1 MLIERFRSA
10 SSATIVRIVY
20 IRRLEVKTDYSWY
33 GINLVKRSMV
43 EPAIAITAAA
53 IATLRPMFK
62 NSFVFARKRFY
73 ASIDDDDSLGR
84 ESQQPLENS
93 DYNAFSDEFAEMLG
107 LSRVGVTTNISA
119 GDGSDAERSQIRNRM
134 LAKAGSKL
142 RRRLLGQHDNESQT
156 ELRGGEEEKGLDC
169 GSGITKTTVISYEC

>member
-1 MLIERFRSA
+1 
-10 SSATIVRIVY
+10 
-20 IRRLEVKTDYSWY
+20 
-33 GINLVKRSMV
+33 MV

-62 NSFVFARKRFY
+62 NSFIFACKRFY

-84 ESQQPLENS
+84 ESQQALENS

-119 GDGSDAERSQIRNRM
+119 GDGSDAESQIRNRM
-134 LAKAGSKL
+134 LAKAGPKL
-142 RRRLLGQHDNESQT
+142 PRRLPGQHDNETQT
-156 ELRGGEEEKGLDC
+156 ELRGRKEEKGMDW
-169 GSGITKTTVISYEC
+169 SPVITKTTVISYEY

>member
-1 MLIERFRSA
+1 
-10 SSATIVRIVY
+10 
-20 IRRLEVKTDYSWY
+20 
-33 GINLVKRSMV
+33 
-43 EPAIAITAAA
+43 
-53 IATLRPMFK
+53 MFK

-73 ASIDDDDSLGR
+73 EDIDDDDSLGR